1 VPKVESEH
9 KVLKEVYK
17 ELKVPKVLKDHK
29 GLKELKGL
37 P

>member
-9 KVLKEVYK
+9 KVLKEAYK

>member
-17 ELKVPKVLKDHK
+17 EHKVPKVLKDHK